1 MIGARGLAPAALLA
15 LALSML
21 APAAH
26 AADEPEAFA
35 RVTSEEAELRT
46 GPGATYRVLMVVHR
60 GDTYPI
66 EGRRDGLWLHVVLPD
81 GRDAFVLGDTVQS
94 FTADST
100 SGEVPRKPGFF
111 APPPLE
117 GAHGGLAIL
126 GGVLRAPVQPSGHD
140 AFGYLEIRP
149 SVVVHKNVSLDGFAG
164 AGMTSAGTQFLYG
177 GAATVHFA
185 PDFFLC
191 PYASLGAGGLS
202 TVPNADTFVLKRE
215 DTFAGRATAGLLFA
229 LRGRILVRLEA
240 SNLALFDANSLRHA
254 QTFSG
259 GLGVYF

>member
-1 MIGARGLAPAALLA
+1 MRLFGGFAAAALVLQVSRA
-15 LALSML
+15 E
-21 APAAH
+21 
-26 AADEPEAFA
+26 AADDPEAFA

-46 GPGATYRVLMVVHR
+46 GPGETYRVMMVVHR

-94 FTADST
+94 FTADSR
-100 SGEVPRKPGFF
+100 SDDVPRKPGFF
-111 APPPLE
+111 APPPLD
-117 GAHGGLAIL
+117 GARGGLSIL
-126 GGVLRAPVQPSGHD
+126 GGVLRAPVQPSGYD
-140 AFGYLEIRP
+140 LFGYLEVRP
-149 SVVVHKNVSLDGFAG
+149 SLVVHKNVSLDAFAG

-177 GAATVHFA
+177 GGATVHFA

-191 PYASLGAGGLS
+191 PYASLGLGGLS
-202 TVPNADTFVLKRE
+202 TVPNSDTFVLKRE
-215 DTFAGRATAGLLFA
+215 DIFAGRATAGLIFA
-229 LRGRILVRLEA
+229 LRSRILVRLEA